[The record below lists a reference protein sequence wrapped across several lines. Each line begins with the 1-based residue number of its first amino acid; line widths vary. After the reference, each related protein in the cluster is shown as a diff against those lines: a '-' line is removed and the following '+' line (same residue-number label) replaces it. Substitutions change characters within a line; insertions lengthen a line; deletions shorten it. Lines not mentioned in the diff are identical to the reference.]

1 MFGATDHINNE
12 MKLKQ
17 GEGSRKGNL
26 RIWICFIIITIMIWW
41 IIGCTCEVSTT
52 CFVCH
57 YRSLLPLFCSLTK
70 SETLRERER
79 MLLIF
84 YIIYAKMYMY
94 SSHQCNNGILMMTVT
109 KKCRYVMCVV
119 CLPLFKMVLWEK
131 MRIFYLLGTWAC
143 IGNKVQGMWLWGAYC
158 ILLSVCHSFPSVFV
172 LLKQVFELE
181 PPQNR
186 TF

>member
-1 MFGATDHINNE
+1 MDLMFGATDHINNE
-12 MKLKQ
+12 IKLKQ

-84 YIIYAKMYMY
+84 YHLRKNVHVLKPPVQQRNTDDDCY
-94 SSHQCNNGILMMTVT
+94 

-119 CLPLFKMVLWEK
+119 PSFVQNGFVGENE
-131 MRIFYLLGTWAC
+131 IFLL
-143 IGNKVQGMWLWGAYC
+143 VRHLGM
-158 ILLSVCHSFPSVFV
+158 H
-172 LLKQVFELE
+172 
-181 PPQNR
+181 R
-186 TF
+186 